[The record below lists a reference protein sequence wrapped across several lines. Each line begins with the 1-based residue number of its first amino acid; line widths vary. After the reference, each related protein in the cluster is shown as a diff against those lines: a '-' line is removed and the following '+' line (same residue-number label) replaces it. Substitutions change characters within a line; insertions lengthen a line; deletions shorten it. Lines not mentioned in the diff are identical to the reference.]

1 MLLAKVTGT
10 VVATLK
16 HPDLEGHKLMQVQPI
31 QPDGTPRG
39 TSFVA
44 IDLVQA
50 GPGATVLVA
59 REGGSARIA
68 FGKDDAPVHAVILG
82 IVDAIAGTAV
92 SL

>member
-31 QPDGTPRG
+31 QPDGSPKG
-39 TSFVA
+39 AAFVA

-68 FGKDDAPVHAVILG
+68 VGKDDAPVHAVILG
-82 IVDAIAGTAV
+82 IVDAVAGRSVTT
-92 SL
+92 

>member
-31 QPDGTPRG
+31 QPDGSPKG
-39 TSFVA
+39 AAFVA

-68 FGKDDAPVHAVILG
+68 VGKDDAPVHAVILG
-82 IVDAIAGTAV
+82 IVDAVAGRPVTT
-92 SL
+92 